1 MPIATSCDN
10 KLRAALRKRVDSGI
24 SLRKIGAATDI
35 PFTTLADYARGTAG
49 KDGVSYK
56 TNITLAQAERLAKYL
71 GLKIKMVKA

>member
-1 MPIATSCDN
+1 MPLAPTCDVR
-10 KLRAALRKRVDSGI
+10 LRAALRKRVDSGV
-24 SLRKIGAATDI
+24 SLRKVGAATDI
-35 PFTTLADYARGTAG
+35 PFTTLADYARSTAG